1 MYKEYYNLEAS
12 PFDNV
17 PDPFFYFPSSFH
29 EATLRR
35 SLFAIEQR
43 KGAVMICGEPGCG
56 KTLLIRTLIHSLD
69 SDKYEIGL
77 IGNPSLDTID
87 LQREILYQIGVESIP
102 EKKIDIIHS
111 LNENLLDNFKRGK
124 DTVIFIDEA
133 HIIKDR
139 EIFDEIRLLLNFQLD
154 DRYLLTIV
162 LAGQPELRTKVSRIP
177 QLMQRI
183 AVKCELKPLSYDET
197 VGYITMRLKKSG
209 ASRGIFTKESIDVIY
224 EISGGVPRV
233 INNICDLALFTG
245 YETKN
250 ESIDSSLINE
260 ISQR

>member
-1 MYKEYYNLEAS
+1 MYKEYYNLQTS

-17 PDPFFYFPSSFH
+17 PDPFFYFSSSSH
-29 EATLRR
+29 EITLRR
-35 SLFAIEQR
+35 SFFAIENR

-69 SDKYEIGL
+69 SDRYEIGL

-87 LQREILYQIGVESIP
+87 LQKEILYQIGVESIP
-102 EKKIDIIHS
+102 DQKLDIIHS
-111 LNENLLDNFKRGK
+111 LNENLLNNFKRGK

-162 LAGQPELRTKVSRIP
+162 LAGQPELRNKISKIS
-177 QLMQRI
+177 QLEQRI
-183 AVKCELKPLSYDET
+183 SVKCELKPLNYEET
-197 VGYITMRLKKSG
+197 VGYVTIRLKKSG
-209 ASRGIFTKESIDVIY
+209 AQRGIFTKESLDLIF
-224 EISGGVPRV
+224 ELSGGVPRV

-245 YETKN
+245 YEMQCEQIN
-250 ESIDSSLINE
+250 SSVINE
-260 ISQR
+260 VSQR